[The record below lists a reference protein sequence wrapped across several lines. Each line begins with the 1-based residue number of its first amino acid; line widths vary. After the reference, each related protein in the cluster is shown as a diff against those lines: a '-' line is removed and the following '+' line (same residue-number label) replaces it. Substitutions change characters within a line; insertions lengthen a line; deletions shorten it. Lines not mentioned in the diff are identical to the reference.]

1 MITSFSKYKISN
13 KTETHFD
20 PVLYS
25 QFKFGSGNIAGLFGK
40 ELAESFIDH
49 YSALLLG
56 GNEIVAIPSPYNA
69 IPTASNIMTEYFI
82 KELNAFLFQNEM
94 PSVMLSKIHRYKTYT
109 EDYGN
114 LSFNERINL
123 ISTDTYHIDKS
134 FLEGRICLF
143 IDDIKIT
150 GGHEL
155 IIRNLLTA
163 KNIQANSVFVYFA
176 ELINKDIEPAFE
188 NYLNYAYV
196 QNMQD
201 VITVVNSPDFI
212 FNTRVIKYVLN
223 SGIEDVNFFC
233 KEVPAHK
240 VEMLINYAISNN
252 YHQIDNYKTTLQFI
266 TKFAN
271 YGNKSSKRPERSN
284 QCT

>member
-1 MITSFSKYKISN
+1 MIASFSKYKINS

-25 QFKFGSGNIAGLFGK
+25 QFKFGSGNIASQFGI
-40 ELAESFIDH
+40 ELAEAFIDH
-49 YSALLLG
+49 YSDLLLSG
-56 GNEIVAIPSPYNA
+56 KEIVAIPSPYNA
-69 IPTASNIMTEYFI
+69 IPTASNVMTDYFI
-82 KELNAFLFQNEM
+82 KELNAFLFQHGLS
-94 PSVMLSKIHRYKTYT
+94 SVMISKIHRYKTYT

-114 LSFNERINL
+114 LSFTERINL

-155 IIRNLLTA
+155 IIRNLLQT
-163 KNIQANSVFVYFA
+163 KNIQAESIFTYFA
-176 ELINKDIEPAFE
+176 ELTNNAIEPAFE
-188 NYLNYAYV
+188 NYLNYAFV

-201 VITVVNSPDFI
+201 VVTVINSPDFI
-212 FNTRVIKYVLN
+212 FNTRVIKYILN
-223 SGIEDVNFFC
+223 ARMDDVAFFC
-233 KEVPAHK
+233 EAVPPQK
-240 VEMLINYAISNN
+240 IDTLINYAISNN

-271 YGNKSSKRPERSN
+271 YGNKPSKRSERSN